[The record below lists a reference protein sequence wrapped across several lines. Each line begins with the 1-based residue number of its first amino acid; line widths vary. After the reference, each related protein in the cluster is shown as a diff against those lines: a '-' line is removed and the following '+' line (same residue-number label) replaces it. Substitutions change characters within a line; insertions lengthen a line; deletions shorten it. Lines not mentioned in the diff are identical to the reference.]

1 MSDSDDLFPEGA
13 RTLSGL
19 RVGLYVRISDDREE
33 LGRGVARQLEDAT
46 AHALRRGASYTQVYE
61 ENDTSA
67 YKKRRRVVRG
77 EDGIPYIVWRV
88 IRPVWQQMLADLR
101 RGAIDAVVVYDIDR
115 LARDPRDLEDAIEI
129 AQYWGKRFEGV
140 TGSLDLNTDSGVAM
154 ARVMVAMASK
164 SSADTARRVKRMHR
178 ELAEKGISKGPWRP
192 FGWNEDRTTVHPVEA
207 ELVREAVRKILAGV
221 RVGGIVADWDERG
234 IRTTRGNKWVWTNL
248 LLMLRNPRLC
258 GYRGRVNQWLNDRGT
273 YVSEMEIVTR
283 PDGTE
288 VLGQWEPIITRD
300 EWDRLI
306 KKIGKHAKPTGLPG
320 GASARKHLL
329 TGFARCGACEGH
341 LKMAGNAIRPSK
353 RYKENFFYYCSG
365 MERGECP
372 GNRRTGPPVDEL
384 IRDLIFR
391 VHDQQMS
398 GGVVEEPGD
407 TPEDLA
413 VRARLADI
421 DELMK
426 DLYERWK
433 AKKLLSDRYFAM
445 SDDLEAERGELM
457 ASRATQTQVVADA
470 DFADAVRKGWDDAT
484 LDEKQAFLGKYLKAV
499 IIHPIPL
506 MKSKNSDKMVP
517 SPKFN
522 PDLIE
527 PVWVHG
533 SPVG

>member
-1 MSDSDDLFPEGA
+1 MNNSDLLPEGA

-46 AHALRRGASYTQVYE
+46 AHALRRGASETRVYE

-77 EDGIPYIVWRV
+77 EDGDSYFIWRV

-101 RGAIDAVVVYDIDR
+101 HGVIDAVVVYDIDR

-129 AQYWGKRFEGV
+129 AQFRSKRFEGV

-164 SSADTARRVKRMHR
+164 ASADTARRVKRMHR
-178 ELAEKGISKGPWRP
+178 ELAEKGVSKSPWRP
-192 FGWNEDRTTVHPVEA
+192 FGWNKDRTTLQPVEA
-207 ELVREAVRKILAGV
+207 ELIREAVQKILAGV
-221 RVGGIVADWDERG
+221 RVGGIVNDWAERG
-234 IRTTRGNKWVWTNL
+234 IRTPRGNKWVWTNL

-258 GYRGRVNQWLNDRGT
+258 GYRGRVNQWLNDKGA
-273 YVSEMEIVTR
+273 YVNELEIVTR

-288 VLGQWEPIITRD
+288 VLGQWEPVITRE

-306 KKIGKHAKPTGLPG
+306 AKIGKHAKPTGLPG
-320 GASARKHLL
+320 GSSARKYLL

-353 RYKENFFYYCSG
+353 RYKENFFYYCTG
-365 MERGECP
+365 VERDECQ
-372 GNRRTGPPVDEL
+372 GNSRTGPPVDEL
-384 IRDLIFR
+384 IRDLIFM

-398 GGVVEEPGD
+398 GGVVEEPRD
-407 TPEDLA
+407 TPEELA
-413 VRARLADI
+413 VRTRLDDI
-421 DELMK
+421 DGLMK

-433 AKKLLSDRYFAM
+433 AKKLSSDRYFAM
-445 SDDLEAERGELM
+445 SEDLETEKVELM
-457 ASRATQTQVVADA
+457 ANRAATTQVVADA
-470 DFADAVRKGWDDAT
+470 DFAEAVRRGWDDAT

-506 MKSKNSDKMVP
+506 MKSKTGGKMVR

-527 PVWVHG
+527 PVWIHG
-533 SPVG
+533 SPFK